1 MIGLKKILTTGMRGG
16 IFSHNFIQP
25 GYMSRT
31 APISLIIFIAVL
43 CVPVLCLSDHS
54 FFPIYNVTH
63 LSTTKGDVYNFYSP
77 GVNYTFNGRRQFG
90 FFSSVSILFPRRSS
104 QNGESYKNSDYYKR
118 KIGADLMMG
127 AGMKFKTSERLSL
140 VPSFGVH
147 LNGIR
152 LRGKELYKD
161 FYNLSFG
168 VGLNLQARYGIS
180 RRMDG
185 TAFVSASWDFVDLI
199 HQENKLQNGFVLTL
213 GLGLTF

>member
-1 MIGLKKILTTGMRGG
+1 M
-16 IFSHNFIQP
+16 N
-25 GYMSRT
+25 RT
-31 APISLIIFIAVL
+31 ALILLIICA
-43 CVPVLCLSDHS
+43 PVLCAPVLSLADHS
-54 FFPIYNVTH
+54 LFPIYNVTH
-63 LSTTKGDVYNFYSP
+63 LSTTEGDVYNFYSP
-77 GVNYTFNGRRQFG
+77 GVNYTYNARKKFG

-104 QNGESYKNSDYYKR
+104 QNGESYKNSDYYKS
-118 KIGADLMMG
+118 KLGADLMMG
-127 AGMKFKTSERLSL
+127 AGMKFNTSERFSL

-180 RRMDG
+180 KRMDG
-185 TAFVSASWDFVDLI
+185 TAFASTSWDFVDLI
-199 HQENKLQNGFVLTL
+199 HKENKLQNGFVLTL

>member
-1 MIGLKKILTTGMRGG
+1 MRGG
-16 IFSHNFIQP
+16 IFSNIFIRQ

-31 APISLIIFIAVL
+31 ALILLTIVMAVL
-43 CVPVLCLSDHS
+43 CVPVLSLSDHS

-63 LSTTKGDVYNFYSP
+63 LSTTEGDVYNFYSP
-77 GVNYTFNGRRQFG
+77 GVNYTFNARKQFG
-90 FFSSVSILFPRRSS
+90 FFSSVSILFPRRSN
-104 QNGESYKNSDYYKR
+104 QNGESYKTSDYYKR
-118 KIGADLMMG
+118 KLGTDLMMG
-127 AGMKFKTSERLSL
+127 AGMKFNTSERFCL

-180 RRMDG
+180 RHMDG
-185 TAFVSASWDFVDLI
+185 TVFASTSWDFVDLI
-199 HQENKLQNGFVLTL
+199 HQENKLKNGFVLTL